1 MQSKKIVGLI
11 VLIIGAVFVIY
22 SIHLMQKT
30 HEAKQNISVV
40 ASNEPLGAI
49 VGDSLS
55 KKTAENDRYQ
65 AYLLIGGMVVLL
77 SGGGIVLLFRNR
89 T

>member
-11 VLIIGAVFVIY
+11 ILVIGAVFVIY

-30 HEAKQNISVV
+30 HEAKQSISMV
-40 ASNEPLGAI
+40 ASNEPLSAI
-49 VGDSLS
+49 VDDALT
-55 KKTAENDRYQ
+55 KKIGENDRQQ
-65 AYLLIGGMVVLL
+65 AYLLIGGMVVLI
-77 SGGGIVLLFRNR
+77 SGGGIVLLFRSR

>member
-30 HEAKQNISVV
+30 YEAKQNVSVV
-40 ASNEPLGAI
+40 ASNEPLEAI
-49 VGDSLS
+49 VGDALT
-55 KKTAENDRYQ
+55 KQAGENEWYQ